1 MEEQEQLTQEEPDFI
16 KDEDNE
22 GMQNPKFVAVI
33 DDPQVGVTFNLNK
46 INIEEG
52 YILLM
57 KGWAKYQK
65 QFEDYIKA
73 EAER

>member
-1 MEEQEQLTQEEPDFI
+1 
-16 KDEDNE
+16 
-22 GMQNPKFVAVI
+22 MQNPKFVAVI